1 MAKITLN
8 PLVTEASGKVG
19 DLVFRRTPNGKM
31 SLIKLAD
38 MSKVKWSKAQ
48 KEHRKRFK
56 EAIAY
61 AKAAMAEPKVRAKY
75 EKSARKLNKRPF
87 DIAVSDYFK
96 GKDLLSGKSK

>member
-8 PLVTEASGKVG
+8 PMIESIQGRLR
-19 DLVFRRTPNGKM
+19 DYVFRHTPTGGISISK
-31 SLIKLAD
+31 SPD

-61 AKAAMAEPKVRAKY
+61 AKAAMAEPSVRARY
-75 EKSARKLNKRPF
+75 EKEAAKKNKRPF
-87 DIAVSDYFK
+87 DLAVSDYFK
-96 GKDLLSGKSK
+96 GRNLLPGE